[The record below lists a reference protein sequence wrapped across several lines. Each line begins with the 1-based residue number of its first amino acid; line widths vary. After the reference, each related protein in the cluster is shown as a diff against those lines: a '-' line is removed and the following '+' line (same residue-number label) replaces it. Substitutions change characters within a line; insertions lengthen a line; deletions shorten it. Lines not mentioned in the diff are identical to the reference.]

1 MELDVQVGSARGWRL
16 NNIIHQPANDIRGFS
31 PDVFIIENID
41 EVGDLVPVDHM
52 DVRVDTY
59 WRRGRQVQDRQQVKV
74 RTLDDIYRSRT
85 LIPNNAHKA

>member
-1 MELDVQVGSARGWRL
+1 MELDVQVGSARGWRQ
-16 NNIIHQPANDIRGFS
+16 NNFIHQPANDFRGFS

-59 WRRGRQVQDRQQVKV
+59 WRRGRQVLF
-74 RTLDDIYRSRT
+74 RTDTQARCCCVFLCPAQIAIY
-85 LIPNNAHKA
+85 